1 LSGNREE
8 MAKLSLNDLEE
19 ILFATLEG
27 HSPAHS
33 RTPFRAYRHRFQ
45 HRQVPSKGT
54 LLRPADAPV
63 GMSTGATMRV
73 VAANPLIK
81 GLDNMT
87 VSLFSLRRGSSDKSL
102 QISVPT
108 ASEFPA
114 FDV

>member
-1 LSGNREE
+1 
-8 MAKLSLNDLEE
+8 
-19 ILFATLEG
+19 
-27 HSPAHS
+27 
-33 RTPFRAYRHRFQ
+33 
-45 HRQVPSKGT
+45 
-54 LLRPADAPV
+54 
-63 GMSTGATMRV
+63 MRV

-81 GLDNMT
+81 VLDNMT